1 MCGIAGW
8 VDFERDLSKKGRVI
22 KKMVQLLNRRGPD
35 AEGIWLSERAALG
48 HRRLI
53 VVDPEG
59 GKQPMLRTAGERTCI
74 ITYNGEL
81 YNTADLRAKLTA
93 RGHNFYSRNSDTEV
107 LLAAYMEWGPE
118 CLSLL
123 NGIFAF
129 AVWDKEK
136 KCLFLARD
144 RLGVKP
150 LFYTTGTGNQ
160 FLLFASELKSL
171 LAHPSVPAELNSE
184 GLAEVFALGPS
195 RTPGHGVFKGISE
208 LKPGHYLI
216 FNHNGISMR
225 QYWKLKSSPHTHTLD
240 ETAARVKTLLKD
252 SVERQLVS
260 DVPICTLLSGGLDSS
275 AISAFAAGKF
285 RECGQAPLCTY
296 AVDYVDNEKYFR
308 SNGFQPDA
316 DAAWVE
322 KVSGYLGTHHTNI
335 YLNNQHLAESL
346 DAAVRARDLPG
357 MADIDS
363 SLYLF
368 CNEVKKEATVAL
380 SGEAADEIFGGYPWF
395 QQNGKWDAATFPWIT
410 NLDERMGLLAPELV
424 ALIKPKE
431 YVMNRCR
438 ETLAAIDP
446 LIGENAKDARRREL
460 FYLNI
465 VWFMSTL
472 LDRKDRMSMACG
484 LEVRVPFCDH
494 HLVEYVWNIPWNMK
508 NCDNR
513 GKGILRRAL
522 KGVLPPQVLLRRK
535 SPYPKTHHPAY
546 LNAVKERL
554 METIKDPNSPLLPLI
569 DIPTLNTLLQSRG
582 KMKMS
587 RPWFGQLMG
596 EAQFYAYLIQVDT
609 WLREYNIYINP

>member
-8 VDFERDLSKKGRVI
+8 VDFERDLSKKERVI
-22 KKMVQLLNRRGPD
+22 EKMVQLLSPRGPD
-35 AEGIWLSERAALG
+35 AEGIWLSERAVLG

-59 GKQPMLRTAGERTCI
+59 GKQPMLRTAGKRTCI

-81 YNTADLRAKLTA
+81 YNTADLREKLTA
-93 RGHNFYSRNSDTEV
+93 RGYRFHSRNSDTEV

-129 AVWDKEK
+129 AVWDREKE
-136 KCLFLARD
+136 CLFLARD

-150 LFYTTGTGNQ
+150 LFYTTGSGNQ
-160 FLLFASELKSL
+160 FFLFASEIKSL
-171 LAHPSVPAELNSE
+171 LAHPAVSAELNSE
-184 GLAEVFALGPS
+184 GLAEIFTLGPS

-216 FNHNGISMR
+216 FNHNGISMQ
-225 QYWKLKSSPHTHTLD
+225 QYWKLKSSAHTHTLD
-240 ETAARVKTLLKD
+240 ETAARVKELLKD

-275 AISAFAAGKF
+275 AISAFAASKF
-285 RECGQAPLCTY
+285 RESCQDPLCTY

-308 SNGFQPDA
+308 ANGFQPDA
-316 DAAWVE
+316 DATWVE
-322 KVSGYLGTHHTNI
+322 KVSGYLGTDHTNI
-335 YLNNQHLAESL
+335 YLNNQRLAESL

-368 CNEVKKEATVAL
+368 CNEVKKKATVAL

-395 QQNGKWDAATFPWIT
+395 QQNEKWDAATFPWIT
-410 NLDERMGLLAPELV
+410 NLDQRMELLAPELV
-424 ALIKPKE
+424 ALIKPEE
-431 YVMNRCR
+431 YIMNRCR
-438 ETLAAIDP
+438 ETLDTIDP
-446 LIGENAKDARRREL
+446 LIGESVTDARRREL

-494 HLVEYVWNIPWNMK
+494 HLVEYVWNIPWKMK

-535 SPYPKTHHPAY
+535 SPYPKIHHPAY
-546 LNAVKERL
+546 LNAVKKRL
-554 METIKDPNSPLLPLI
+554 LETIKDPNSPLLSIINAPK
-569 DIPTLNTLLQSRG
+569 LNTLLQSRG
-582 KMKMS
+582 EMKMS
-587 RPWFGQLMG
+587 CPWFGQLMG
-596 EAQFYAYLIQVDT
+596 EAQFYAYLIQVDN